1 VGHYCSCNLGKKI
14 LTQTWQALF
23 NFFLKK
29 KDITARHAMRDA
41 TILAGIDS
49 SDVVIALEPEAAT
62 VWCLKIASKRLGNL
76 FSLFFSFFSFY

>member
-1 VGHYCSCNLGKKI
+1 LGKKI

-23 NFFLKK
+23 NYYFFL

-41 TILAGIDS
+41 AILAGIDS

-62 VWCLKIASKRLGNL
+62 VWCLKNRVEVT
-76 FSLFFSFFSFY
+76 